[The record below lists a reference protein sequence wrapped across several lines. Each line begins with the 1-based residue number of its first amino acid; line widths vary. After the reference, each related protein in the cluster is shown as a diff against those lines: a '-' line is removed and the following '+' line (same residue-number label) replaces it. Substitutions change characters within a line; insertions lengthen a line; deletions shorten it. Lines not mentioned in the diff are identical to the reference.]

1 MRINYWKVATII
13 LVGIWSWLAYSG
25 RSVAA
30 QYGLNG
36 QTYNITRTT
45 ATSGTISVPG
55 AVMGFSCA
63 SDVQGDLSKGDG
75 QITSDVTCYVLS
87 K

>member
-1 MRINYWKVATII
+1 MKINFWKLTTISLI
-13 LVGIWSWLAYSG
+13 GVLLWQAYPG

-36 QTYNITRTT
+36 QSYNITRAS
-45 ATSGTISVPG
+45 ATFGTVNVPG

-63 SDVQGDLSKGDG
+63 PDVNGDLIKGDG
-75 QITSDVTCYVLS
+75 IVSTQVTCYVLS